1 MPSSGRSA
9 RLRWSTFRYASTG
22 ARLSSESSEWRC
34 RSRIMPLGRLVAQ
47 RRKVEQAIGQPKACA
62 QGMLRF
68 VAIEPRKQHD
78 VGPLLLQYRDRL
90 PPSLGAG
97 AERLAEI
104 SHRLRKEREFAF
116 YGDEDFIP
124 TDEYTREQAAE
135 AVEDARWV
143 VGLLD
148 PFPARDPQA

>member
-1 MPSSGRSA
+1 VTSISLARSYFLKA
-9 RLRWSTFRYASTG
+9 RKRLRALEILFDEEAYSDVVREAQ
-22 ARLSSESSEWRC
+22 E
-34 RSRIMPLGRLVAQ
+34 LVELAL
-47 RRKVEQAIGQPKACA
+47 K
-62 QGMLRF
+62 GMLRF
-68 VAIEPRKQHD
+68 IGIEPPKQHD

-90 PPSLGAG
+90 PPSVGAG